1 MIQTTQI
8 LARLTSI

>member
-8 LARLTSI
+8 KIIW